1 MQQFT
6 STLLSRRAYDYHHVK
21 KKGVGGGGAG
31 LGEGA
36 TVLELKWR
44 RWSNGSKNQNS
55 KKSLELPTKPPKIPG
70 PKINPPKIPFRV
82 SEPWKFPKTI
92 KWHNMLY
99 FFGFTL
105 RCRTT
110 KPGYADTTTSL
121 QIVLNTQRN
130 PYSNQ
135 ATPKQ
140 YLPNFPTPKIPKSK
154 ISNHPKSFDHPCYFR
169 SGVPPRIIIVVNVCE
184 NSINM

>member
-6 STLLSRRAYDYHHVK
+6 LTLLSRRAYDYHHLK
-21 KKGVGGGGAG
+21 KRGVGGL

-36 TVLELKWR
+36 IPEFKWR

-55 KKSLELPTKPPKIPG
+55 KKSLGLPTKPTKIPG

-99 FFGFTL
+99 FFGCTL

-140 YLPNFPTPKIPKSK
+140 YLPSFPTPKIPKSK
-154 ISNHPKSFDHPCYFR
+154 ISNHPKSFDRPCYFR
-169 SGVPPRIIIVVNVCE
+169 SGLPPRIIIVVNICE